1 MRSELKLVLGN
12 TTLTAL
18 AFVIALGWS
27 LYQVGVAVASLI
39 TLGLQ
44 NTSSEGGN
52 PPLSVVWGEHV
63 FYFQPLLED
72 LIALA
77 AVLAVVLAVQ
87 RRSRQS

>member
-1 MRSELKLVLGN
+1 VRGELKLLLRN

-27 LYQVGVAVASLI
+27 LYQVAVAVGSLI

-63 FYFQPLLED
+63 FYFQPLLLD

-87 RRSRQS
+87 RWSRPT

>member
-1 MRSELKLVLGN
+1 MRSELKLLLRN

-27 LYQVGVAVASLI
+27 LYQVGNGVASLI

-44 NTSSEGGN
+44 NTSQASDN
-52 PPLSVVWGEHV
+52 PPISVVWGEHV
-63 FYFQPLLED
+63 FYFQPLLHD

-77 AVLAVVLAVQ
+77 AVLAVVLVVQ
-87 RRSRQS
+87 RRSRPS

>member
-1 MRSELKLVLGN
+1 VRSELERLLRN

-27 LYQVGVAVASLI
+27 LYQVGVGVASLI

-44 NTSSEGGN
+44 DTSSEGGN
-52 PPLSVVWGEHV
+52 PPVSVVWGEHV
-63 FYFQPLLED
+63 FYFQPLLQD

-77 AVLAVVLAVQ
+77 AVLAVVLVVQ
-87 RRSRQS
+87 RWSRPS